1 SSRNFGGD
9 RCSRGSESQEISA
22 ASVLGRQ
29 SIKNLGPVIAAPLWA
44 TSAATAMAGTNGGE
58 AVNGISRGGVELLVV
73 GPVEAIDQAAKTAVV
88 LGQRVLVADANPL
101 ALGET
106 AAVFGTARADG
117 SIVAAAIQS
126 RGPYVPGASAVFIS
140 GVVQKSEPS
149 VGQVTIGGL
158 SIDLTPSMSR
168 GIVSPAE
175 GTRFEVSGTQPVS
188 RGIVISGISGGG
200 AAVSGI
206 SGGGI
211 HANGISGGGA
221 AVSGISGGGIHAN
234 GISGGGATVSGII
247 GGGHHTHGI
256 SGGGA
261 AVSGISGGGIHAN
274 GI

>member
-1 SSRNFGGD
+1 M
-9 RCSRGSESQEISA
+9 
-22 ASVLGRQ
+22 
-29 SIKNLGPVIAAPLWA
+29 KNLGPVIAATLWA

-88 LGQRVLVADANPL
+88 LGQRVLVADANHL

-206 SGGGI
+206 SGGGGALGGISGGGI

-234 GISGGGATVSGII
+234 GISGGGAAVSGIS
-247 GGGHHTHGI
+247 GGGIHANGI

-261 AVSGISGGGIHAN
+261 AVSGISGGGAALN
-274 GI
+274 

>member
-1 SSRNFGGD
+1 M
-9 RCSRGSESQEISA
+9 
-22 ASVLGRQ
+22 
-29 SIKNLGPVIAAPLWA
+29 KNLGPVIAATLWA

-88 LGQRVLVADANPL
+88 LGQRVLVADANHL

-234 GISGGGATVSGII
+234 GISGGGAAVNGIS
-247 GGGHHTHGI
+247 GGGGALGGISGGGIRTNGI

-261 AVSGISGGGIHAN
+261 AVSGISGGGAALN
-274 GI
+274 